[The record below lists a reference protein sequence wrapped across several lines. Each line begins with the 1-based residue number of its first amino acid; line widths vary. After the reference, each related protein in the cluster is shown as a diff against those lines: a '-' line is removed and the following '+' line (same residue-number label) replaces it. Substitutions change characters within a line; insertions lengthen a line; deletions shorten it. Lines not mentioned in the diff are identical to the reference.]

1 MNISNFIQELKRRNV
16 FKVGTAYAIAGWI
29 IIQVFDTISPQ
40 LGFPEWV
47 APLVTTLV
55 LIGFPLALIFA
66 WAFELTPEGIEK
78 SKDVD
83 ITESVTASTGKKL
96 NGLIIGVLSFG
107 LLFLLIERI
116 FFAESTIFDSDAID
130 IENASIAVLP
140 FVNMSSDQSNEYFSD
155 GLSEEL
161 LNGLANIEG
170 MQVAGRTSSFSFKEK
185 NEDLRIIAEQLG
197 VKHILEGSVRK
208 DGNQIRITA
217 QLVQA
222 DNGFHLWSETYDREL
237 EGIFAIQEE
246 ISRKVVEELK
256 VRLLPVDEE
265 EIAKR
270 PTDDIEAYNA
280 FLEATQL
287 EVSRSPEDLETAIKL
302 YEQAIEIDPT
312 FTEAYARL
320 AIAYGLLNQYGNLS
334 FAEMLEKMD
343 TNINK
348 ALLINPNLGIVYRAL
363 GFYQNQRLEE
373 NALVAA
379 ENAYRKAIELTPN
392 DAYAYNSLYIAIKG
406 RSEKEAYRYLE
417 KAYQLDPLS
426 NPIAVNYAS
435 LFLVRKEYEKG
446 IELLDKVI
454 ARAPDYTSAHRAK
467 ISTLALIP
475 NGDLDKAFI
484 ASHKALKENPESLE
498 ILSLIVALSSDLD
511 LIPARKYYSDKMLE
525 LYPSNFDAIGSML
538 ETQTLMGQSELA
550 LSTMDAMKTQFG
562 PQAEKFM
569 TSSYSSNLFILGKN
583 EEILEMID
591 KHWPE
596 IANKTYDFDSY
607 NNDLLKRDALD
618 LVFLYATVLIDEGNE
633 KEAQFFINSICED
646 YSTKNQGK
654 ETTDSYL
661 DPNDLWMSMN
671 CSLIKGNVEEGIDQL
686 KEYYFERK
694 GKRAYPFAFLSDV
707 FLLYK
712 DHPEMIRTK
721 ELIFDDI
728 HNMRNKVITYLKAE
742 GDWEEEWGENKN

>member
-1 MNISNFIQELKRRNV
+1 MDLQNLISELKRRNV
-16 FKVGTAYAIAGWI
+16 FRVATAYAIAGWL
-29 IIQVFDTISPQ
+29 IIQISATTFPY
-40 LGFPEWV
+40 LNLPEWLITAV
-47 APLVTTLV
+47 IIFV
-55 LIGFPLALIFA
+55 LIGFPLAIIFT
-66 WAFELTPEGIEK
+66 WAFELTPEGIER
-78 SKDVD
+78 SKDVE

-96 NGLIIGVLSFG
+96 NKLIIGALSFG
-107 LLFLLIERI
+107 LIFLLVERI
-116 FFAESTIFDSDAID
+116 FFAQSTIFDSDSSK

-170 MQVAGRTSSFSFKEK
+170 MQVAGRTSSFSFKNK
-185 NEDLRIIAEQLG
+185 NEDLRVIAEQLG

-208 DGNQIRITA
+208 DGDQIRITA

-237 EGIFAIQEE
+237 ESIFAIQEE
-246 ISRKVVEELK
+246 ISRKVVQELK
-256 VRLLPVDEE
+256 VRLLPVDEV

-270 PTDDIEAYNA
+270 PTEDIEAYNT
-280 FLEATQL
+280 FLKATQL
-287 EVSRSPEDLETAIKL
+287 EVSRSPEDLETAITL

-343 TNINK
+343 ANINK

-392 DAYAYNSLYIAIKG
+392 DAYAYNSLYIAIKS
-406 RSEKEAYRYLE
+406 RSEEEAYRYLE

-435 LFLVRKEYEKG
+435 FLLVKKEYEKG

-454 ARAPDYTSAHRAK
+454 ARAPDYTSAHRTK

-484 ASHKALKENPESLE
+484 TAHKALKQNPESLE
-498 ILSLIVALSSDLD
+498 ILSLIVELSSDMD
-511 LIPARKYYSDKMLE
+511 LIPVRKYYSDKMLE
-525 LYPSNFDAIGSML
+525 LYPSNFDAIGGML

-569 TSSYSSNLFILGKN
+569 TSSYSSNLFILGRN
-583 EEILEMID
+583 EEILVMID

-618 LVFLYATVLIDEGNE
+618 LVFLYATVLIDEGKE

-646 YSTKNQGK
+646 YSTKNQDK

-661 DPNDLWMSMN
+661 APNDLWMSMN
-671 CSLIKGNVEEGIDQL
+671 CSLINGNVEEGIDQL
-686 KEYYFERK
+686 NEYYFLRK
-694 GKRAYPFAFLSDV
+694 GKRGYPLAFLRDV

-712 DHPEMIRTK
+712 DHPEMIKTK
-721 ELIFDDI
+721 ELIFEDL
-728 HNMRNKVITYLKAE
+728 HGMRNEVIIYLKE
-742 GDWEEEWGENKN
+742 ENEWKEEWAEN

>member
-1 MNISNFIQELKRRNV
+1 MNISNLIQELKRRNV
-16 FKVGTAYAIAGWI
+16 FRVATAYAIAGWI
-29 IIQVFDTISPQ
+29 LIQVFDTISPQ
-40 LGFPEWV
+40 LGFPDWI
-47 APLVTTLV
+47 APLVTILI

-66 WAFELTPEGIEK
+66 WAFELTPDGIEK
-78 SKDVD
+78 SKDVE

-96 NGLIIGVLSFG
+96 NGLIIGALSVG
-107 LLFLLIERI
+107 LLFLLVERI

-140 FVNMSSDQSNEYFSD
+140 FVNMSADQSNEYFSD

-161 LNGLANIEG
+161 LNGLAKIEG
-170 MQVAGRTSSFSFKEK
+170 VQVAGRTSSFSFKDK

-217 QLVQA
+217 QLIQA

-237 EGIFAIQEE
+237 ESIFAIQEE
-246 ISRKVVEELK
+246 ISRKVVAELK

-280 FLEATQL
+280 FLKATQL
-287 EVSRSPEDLETAIKL
+287 EVSRSPEDLETAITF
-302 YEQAIEIDPT
+302 YEKAIEIDPT

-343 TNINK
+343 ANINK

-373 NALVAA
+373 NALIAA

-392 DAYAYNSLYIAIKG
+392 DAYAYNSLYIAIKS
-406 RSEKEAYRYLE
+406 RSEEEAYRYLE

-454 ARAPDYTSAHRAK
+454 ARAPKYTSAHRTK
-467 ISTLALIP
+467 INTLANIP
-475 NGDLDKAFI
+475 NGDLDGAFI
-484 ASHKALKENPESLE
+484 AAHKALKENPESLE
-498 ILSLIVALSSDLD
+498 ILDLIVNLSSDVD
-511 LIPARKYYSDKMLE
+511 LIQLREHYSNQMTR
-525 LYPSNFDAIGSML
+525 LYPQNFDALGAVFGTNDLKGEFEKNIQM
-538 ETQTLMGQSELA
+538 MN
-550 LSTMDAMKTQFG
+550 AMKQQFG
-562 PQAEKFM
+562 PQVTKFM
-569 TSSYSSNLFILGKN
+569 AAPLTFILYNLGKN
-583 EEILEMID
+583 EEVLSVID
-591 KHWPE
+591 KEWPE

-607 NNDLLKRDALD
+607 NNRQLNLDAQN
-618 LVFLYATVLIDEGNE
+618 LVFLYATVLVDEGRNE
-633 KEAQFFINSICED
+633 EAQFYIDSICED

-654 ETTDSYL
+654 ETTYSDL

-712 DHPEMIRTK
+712 NHPEMIKTK
-721 ELIFDDI
+721 ELILDDI
-728 HNMRNKVITYLKAE
+728 HKMRNEVITYLKEE
-742 GDWEEEWGENKN
+742 GDWKEEWEVEN